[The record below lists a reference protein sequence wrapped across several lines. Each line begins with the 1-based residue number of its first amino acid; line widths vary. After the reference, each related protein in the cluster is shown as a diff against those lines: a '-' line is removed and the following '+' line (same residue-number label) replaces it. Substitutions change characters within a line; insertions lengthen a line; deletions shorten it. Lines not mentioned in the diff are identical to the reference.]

1 MKTLQKH
8 CPRIICV
15 ISCGFCGLIRLLCC
29 SLCMFRQSSTA
40 PSHPAWHLPR
50 RPRSLD
56 SGQTAGQTP
65 YTASALQRS
74 SSCIRFKLLQI
85 HSHRFIC
92 AVLLFHHPKLSV
104 SCLSPVWWKSSP
116 RSSRKWRMRL
126 VWRERSLRTK
136 SWPTRRS
143 PSLLLRWTPSFRERN
158 MNMKVEQVLQAWVK
172 VFVMI
177 IAKLCNPT
185 LQGS

>member
-8 CPRIICV
+8 PPRIICV
-15 ISCGFCGLIRLLCC
+15 ISCGLTRLLRC

-65 YTASALQRS
+65 CTASALPRS

-85 HSHRFIC
+85 HSRRFIC
-92 AVLLFHHPKLSV
+92 AVTVSSAETLCFLFLP
-104 SCLSPVWWKSSP
+104 PVRWKSSR
-116 RSSRKWRMRL
+116 RSLRRWKMRPA
-126 VWRERSLRTK
+126 WRERSLRTK

-143 PSLLLRWTPSFRERN
+143 ASLPLRWAPSFREGN
-158 MNMKVEQVLQAWVK
+158 ISVKVEQILQVWAS
-172 VFVMI
+172 VFVTI
-177 IAKLCNPT
+177 IA
-185 LQGS
+185 Q

>member
-8 CPRIICV
+8 PPRIICV
-15 ISCGFCGLIRLLCC
+15 ISCGLCGLILLLRCT
-29 SLCMFRQSSTA
+29 LCMFRQSSTA

-65 YTASALQRS
+65 CTASASQRS

-92 AVLLFHHPKLSV
+92 AVTV
-104 SCLSPVWWKSSP
+104 SSP
-116 RSSRKWRMRL
+116 ETLCFLFVPRMMKKFSEKFKEVKDAARLAREKSQDKELANSALSIAAPQVSS
-126 VWRERSLRTK
+126 V
-136 SWPTRRS
+136 
-143 PSLLLRWTPSFRERN
+143 
-158 MNMKVEQVLQAWVK
+158 
-172 VFVMI
+172 I
-177 IAKLCNPT
+177 
-185 LQGS
+185 